1 MAEVMRS
8 NRVGPT
14 FAQVAQLGER
24 QTEDLNVPGSSPGL
38 GTKIF
43 VSRFLQSTK
52 QSALMRFLLHKSY
65 HFMNISPEYNPLA
78 DSIIH
83 ADEQQEMPNSS
94 AVS

>member
-38 GTKIF
+38 GMFLPVKLFLSPRNLNI
-43 VSRFLQSTK
+43 VSMAF
-52 QSALMRFLLHKSY
+52 
-65 HFMNISPEYNPLA
+65 
-78 DSIIH
+78 
-83 ADEQQEMPNSS
+83 
-94 AVS
+94 

>member
-38 GTKIF
+38 GMY
-43 VSRFLQSTK
+43 LQVN
-52 QSALMRFLLHKSY
+52 SAYFELKL
-65 HFMNISPEYNPLA
+65 
-78 DSIIH
+78 
-83 ADEQQEMPNSS
+83 SS
-94 AVS
+94 NCPGSFQFAKWE

>member
-38 GTKIF
+38 GM
-43 VSRFLQSTK
+43 FLPVNNVCGKEILSQII
-52 QSALMRFLLHKSY
+52 AVILRKSV
-65 HFMNISPEYNPLA
+65 ILR
-78 DSIIH
+78 
-83 ADEQQEMPNSS
+83 
-94 AVS
+94 

>member
-38 GTKIF
+38 GIF
-43 VSRFLQSTK
+43 LPV
-52 QSALMRFLLHKSY
+52 
-65 HFMNISPEYNPLA
+65 NIVYDKENLGSLA
-78 DSIIH
+78 F
-83 ADEQQEMPNSS
+83 
-94 AVS
+94 

>member
-38 GTKIF
+38 GM
-43 VSRFLQSTK
+43 FL
-52 QSALMRFLLHKSY
+52 
-65 HFMNISPEYNPLA
+65 
-78 DSIIH
+78 SINN
-83 ADEQQEMPNSS
+83 ARSKVVYAQKVTFSS
-94 AVS
+94 

>member
-38 GTKIF
+38 GMYLPVNNAHCKEIYAQKIT
-43 VSRFLQSTK
+43 VICS
-52 QSALMRFLLHKSY
+52 H
-65 HFMNISPEYNPLA
+65 HE
-78 DSIIH
+78 
-83 ADEQQEMPNSS
+83 EMT
-94 AVS
+94 